1 VTPESEV
8 YEFAPADQYGIQG
21 DAFSRAVRSGGPVPV
36 PPEDAIGTLDVIHR
50 IIESADTA

>member
-50 IIESADTA
+50 IIESADRA